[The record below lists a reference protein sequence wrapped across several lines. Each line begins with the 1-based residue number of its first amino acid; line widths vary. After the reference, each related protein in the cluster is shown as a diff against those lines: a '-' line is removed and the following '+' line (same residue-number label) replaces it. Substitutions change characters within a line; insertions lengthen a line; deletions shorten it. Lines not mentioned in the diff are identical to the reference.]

1 MKDLSAEGRK
11 KGTQMLKQ
19 VQHDEKV
26 GFSSF
31 CHPELGPESSSG
43 SNDFGISILGLEF
56 GF

>member
-19 VQHDEKV
+19 VQRDEKV

-31 CHPELGPESSSG
+31 CHPELGS
-43 SNDFGISILGLEF
+43 ISVLIF